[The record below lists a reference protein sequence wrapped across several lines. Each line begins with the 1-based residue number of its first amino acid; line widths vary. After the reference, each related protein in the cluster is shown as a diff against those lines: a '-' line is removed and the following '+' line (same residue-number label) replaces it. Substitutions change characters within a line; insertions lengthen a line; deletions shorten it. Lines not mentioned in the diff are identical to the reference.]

1 MDDAASPRGDDR
13 EQQQRHPSSL
23 PAIDGAMRSAISQA
37 IVRIHA
43 EHYGKGATQA
53 KTYVWENLVV
63 TVLRDVL
70 TVAERTLI
78 GVDRADTVRDVR
90 TTFQFSLEPTFR
102 EAVERVTGRR
112 VHSFMSQVDPG
123 NGLGVEV
130 FVLEPIDDEDRRR
143 LSATAPRDRRRRARP
158 RARRGRCGRRSGGAR
173 APGPRRAR
181 PTARRRG
188 GRPRGAGR

>member
-1 MDDAASPRGDDR
+1 MADAASPRGDDR
-13 EQQQRHPSSL
+13 VQPLL
-23 PAIDGAMRSAISQA
+23 PPIDGAMRSAISQA

-53 KTYVWENLVV
+53 KTYVWDNLVV

-78 GVDRADTVRDVR
+78 GVDHADTVRDVR

-102 EAVERVTGRR
+102 AAVERVTGRR

-130 FVLEPIDDEDRRR
+130 FVLEPVDDGDD
-143 LSATAPRDRRRRARP
+143 AAA
-158 RARRGRCGRRSGGAR
+158 A
-173 APGPRRAR
+173 
-181 PTARRRG
+181 
-188 GRPRGAGR
+188 